1 MLLNEYSLLQK
12 EIGFALLSDAT
23 LCFEGKDVQKFLQ
36 GALSNDL
43 KLLKPNHG
51 LSAFFLT
58 TKGRW
63 VAYLKLLEKNG
74 KVFANTSPIEAKNL
88 EENIKNLILFSDSSL
103 QNLTGDYQW
112 ILAIGAQTEN
122 FLQDV
127 LKIKLNSQDFSH
139 QTFSFENKEIDVLRD
154 NSWIFPAFLVLIS
167 KGDLPY
173 FIQKIQNFKLSQM
186 SPAPF
191 PPPSRGGGGGEGE
204 FTFLS
209 PETLNTLKIESG
221 IPTFGIEVDD
231 KTLPPE
237 AGLDSAISYT
247 KGCYLGQETISRIK
261 HYGHVNKLISKISW
275 QGEAVALNSQ
285 ILFQEKE
292 VGKILNQSFSP
303 HYQSMLGLSL
313 IHKEAFTPGT
323 EVKIQTPTLSYSAQ
337 VVK

>member
-1 MLLNEYSLLQK
+1 MLLDEYALLQK
-12 EIGFALLSDAT
+12 GIGFALLSDAT

-63 VAYLKLLEKNG
+63 VAYLKLFEKNG
-74 KVFANTSPIEAKNL
+74 KVFTNTSPLEAKNL

-103 QNLTGDYQW
+103 EDLSTNHQW
-112 ILAIGAQTEN
+112 ILVIGAQVEN
-122 FLQDV
+122 FLQEV
-127 LKIKLNSQDFSH
+127 LKIKLNAEDFSH
-139 QTFSFENKEIDVLRD
+139 QTVSFENKEIEVLRD
-154 NSWIFPAFLVLIS
+154 NSWIFPAFLILSS
-167 KGDLPY
+167 KKDVPDLL
-173 FIQKIQNFKLSQM
+173 QKFNSLRIFP
-186 SPAPF
+186 SPT
-191 PPPSRGGGGGEGE
+191 PPPSRGGGRGAGEVLL
-204 FTFLS
+204 LS
-209 PETLNTLKIESG
+209 DETLNTLKIESG

-231 KTLPPE
+231 KTLPLE